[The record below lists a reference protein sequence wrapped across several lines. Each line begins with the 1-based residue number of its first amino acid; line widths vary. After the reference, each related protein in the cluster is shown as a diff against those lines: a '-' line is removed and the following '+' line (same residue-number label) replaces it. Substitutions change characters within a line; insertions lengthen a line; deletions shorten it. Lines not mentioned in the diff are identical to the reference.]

1 MEQPSKDNLSR
12 FMNALDKQSRKIVWH
27 LRYYGHVRLAELTG
41 LIGASTDMETLY
53 RLKEI
58 INPTASKFFGRPIL
72 EFCKSRIDQKTGKRV
87 LFNWWLYDF
96 TQDGQSVTGEGEKA
110 MVDVFDEEDHLVI
123 ISEVSPLLKLS
134 DTVKVEQ
141 RHGILSI
148 TIDKIQ

>member
-1 MEQPSKDNLSR
+1 MEQPSKADLSR
-12 FMNALDKQSRKIVWH
+12 FMNVLDIQSRKIIWH
-27 LRYYGHVRLAELTG
+27 LRYHGHVRLAELTG

-58 INPTASKFFGRPIL
+58 INPTALKLFGRPIL

-87 LFNWWLYDF
+87 LFNWWLRDF
-96 TQDGQSVTGEGEKA
+96 AEEGQPVTGEGEKP
-110 MVDVFDEEDHLVI
+110 MVDVFDEEDQIVI
-123 ISEVSPLLKLS
+123 ISEVSPSLKLS
-134 DTVKVEQ
+134 DTVKIEQ